1 MRKKT
6 RRDRNEMKSWR
17 EEKGEEERKE
27 GRERERERERVEKE
41 KEKESPSRERERDGN
56 EEREAKNT
64 VRRNYPAQDLPS
76 LHNNGW
82 KTAESAPETASDSTV
97 RYGYRQWLSQG

>member
-41 KEKESPSRERERDGN
+41 KEKESPSRERERETETRN
-56 EEREAKNT
+56 ERPKIPYAGIT
-64 VRRNYPAQDLPS
+64 QPRTCPACTITGGKRQNRPQRPLV
-76 LHNNGW
+76 
-82 KTAESAPETASDSTV
+82 TV
-97 RYGYRQWLSQG
+97 RYGTDTGSG